1 MLLREGLRVLQIED
15 TFWAFGWLGR
25 CSTSHLFIYLLDPMH
40 MTLLILDCIFRLV
53 GVLVCR
59 NVMVAT
65 ESDGGQQRDFAMPVL
80 VGAKPTG
87 LGSR

>member
-1 MLLREGLRVLQIED
+1 
-15 TFWAFGWLGR
+15 
-25 CSTSHLFIYLLDPMH
+25 MH